1 MNLTLRGS
9 LRPRHDQVLAY
20 AESLVDGK
28 PMPVKVAGAIANDQ
42 QATEELRAIRS
53 SLEVVAKAPELEP
66 SDALTRAILLEAR
79 RMRQPEQQR
88 TMHYISA
95 WRGFVYGTAFTAL
108 VVASSIIVFGIALR
122 TPASARTP
130 VSTTATAAA
139 PAAAAPVESLTADTL
154 TQKASEVQALSAAVR
169 VTPGDPGSPER
180 LQRLRAVTAVDSDLA
195 AALTALERNPGSAR
209 ATHVVYTSL
218 QRQADSLREYYVDRS
233 L

>member
-88 TMHYISA
+88 TMRYISA
-95 WRGFVYGTAFTAL
+95 WRGLVYGTSFTAL

-122 TPASARTP
+122 TPSVSRQAAQASVASAA
-130 VSTTATAAA
+130 SA
-139 PAAAAPVESLTADTL
+139 PAVAETLTADTL
-154 TQKASEVQALSAAVR
+154 TQKASEVEALSAAVR
-169 VTPGDPGSPER
+169 ATPGDPGSPER

>member
-88 TMHYISA
+88 TLRYISA
-95 WRGFVYGTAFTAL
+95 WRGLVYGTTFTTL
-108 VVASSIIVFGIALR
+108 VAASSLVVFGIALR
-122 TPASARTP
+122 NPAA
-130 VSTTATAAA
+130 STAVVAQGVAV
-139 PAAAAPVESLTADTL
+139 PAAAQETLSADAL
-154 TQKASEVQALSAAVR
+154 NRKASEVEALAAAVQS
-169 VTPGDPGSPER
+169 TPRGPGSPEGM
-180 LQRLRAVTAVDSDLA
+180 QRLRAVTAVDSDLA
-195 AALTALERNPGSAR
+195 AALKALERNPGSAR

-218 QRQADSLREYYVDRS
+218 QRQADSLREYYVDRN

>member
-1 MNLTLRGS
+1 MNLTMRGS

-42 QATEELRAIRS
+42 HATEELRAIRS

-88 TMHYISA
+88 TLRYISA
-95 WRGFVYGTAFTAL
+95 WRGFFYGTLFSAVVVSASL
-108 VVASSIIVFGIALR
+108 VVFGMALR
-122 TPASARTP
+122 S
-130 VSTTATAAA
+130 
-139 PAAAAPVESLTADTL
+139 PAAMGVSQPAATLAALPAPQESLSADAL
-154 TQKASEVQALSAAVR
+154 TRKADEVEALSAAVR
-169 VTPGDPGSPER
+169 TAPRDPGSPER
-180 LQRLRAVTAVDSDLA
+180 MQRLRAVTAVDSDLA
-195 AALTALERNPGSAR
+195 AALKALERNPGSAR

-218 QRQADSLREYYVDRS
+218 QRQADSLREYYVDRN